1 MAYSPWDR
9 KESDMTERLA
19 FKSQENY
26 KITIFQFS
34 SFIQLCPT
42 LCDPMDYST
51 PGSPIHHQHLEL
63 AQTHVHRDSDAIQ
76 LSHPLLSPS
85 SPAFNNLSQQ

>member
-34 SFIQLCPT
+34 SFIQLGPT